1 MFEWFDRLLNW
12 LRQLFWKQELEV
24 TLVGLQGAGKTTFVN
39 DKRNLKFVLES
50 YYLRLIDLI
59 TVAVFLFTNFSNLQ
73 ISKHQKHLAVV
84 Q

>member
-1 MFEWFDRLLNW
+1 VPAFSETLAINDKLVFLDIGDRGWIIDVVFVDFLP
-12 LRQLFWKQELEV
+12 
-24 TLVGLQGAGKTTFVN
+24 GKTTFVN

-73 ISKHQKHLAVV
+73 ISKHQNT
-84 Q
+84 